1 VKASLSLSGSCDYHP
16 AGMRP
21 RLKLAACALLPA
33 VLCAALWL
41 TLPVGSEGAPAQDR
55 LAEIQKK
62 IEITRSRIGKRKG
75 TERTL
80 TSDISRWSELIGG
93 LQRRI
98 GALQTREG
106 RLQAD
111 LDLRRAQ
118 LGRTQAELR
127 SERARLARL
136 RTKLADGRIV
146 LARRMR
152 ELYEADRPDLITVVL
167 NSDGFAD
174 LLERGEFLGR
184 IRRQDE
190 TVIGRV
196 RSAKADAT
204 ATATRLDK
212 LEGRQQTLT
221 TAVLKRRD
229 EVAGVKQ
236 ELIDTR
242 VGYQQTRDG
251 KQAALRNVRTERH
264 VLQENLDE
272 MQAASA
278 RITAQLQSAIPGLP
292 AGAIRQGSGQ
302 FIWPVNGP
310 ITGVFGEQRPGHIHT
325 GLDIASPTGT
335 PIRVAD
341 SGTVALIQGVGTSGG
356 YGNFT
361 CVAHSGSLSTC
372 YAHQSSF
379 GTSMGANVNKGDV
392 IGYVGNTGHS
402 FGAHLH
408 FEVRVNGAPV
418 NPMGYL

>member
-98 GALQTREG
+98 GTLQTREG

-196 RSAKADAT
+196 RSAKAEAT
-204 ATATRLDK
+204 ATATRLD
-212 LEGRQQTLT
+212 
-221 TAVLKRRD
+221 
-229 EVAGVKQ
+229 
-236 ELIDTR
+236 
-242 VGYQQTRDG
+242 
-251 KQAALRNVRTERH
+251 
-264 VLQENLDE
+264 
-272 MQAASA
+272 
-278 RITAQLQSAIPGLP
+278 
-292 AGAIRQGSGQ
+292 
-302 FIWPVNGP
+302 
-310 ITGVFGEQRPGHIHT
+310 
-325 GLDIASPTGT
+325 
-335 PIRVAD
+335 
-341 SGTVALIQGVGTSGG
+341 
-356 YGNFT
+356 
-361 CVAHSGSLSTC
+361 
-372 YAHQSSF
+372 
-379 GTSMGANVNKGDV
+379 
-392 IGYVGNTGHS
+392 
-402 FGAHLH
+402 
-408 FEVRVNGAPV
+408 
-418 NPMGYL
+418 